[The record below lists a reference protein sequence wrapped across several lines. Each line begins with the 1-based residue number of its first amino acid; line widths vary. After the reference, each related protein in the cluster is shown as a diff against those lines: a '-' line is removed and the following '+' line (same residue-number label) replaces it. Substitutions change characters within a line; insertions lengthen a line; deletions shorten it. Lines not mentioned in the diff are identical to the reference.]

1 MALAIISQ
9 NSGKMPVGLSTTT
22 LTSLAGNHPWTPTIA
37 IRLTSDDLSGR
48 KKWVKPVVILNL
60 NAYEA

>member
-9 NSGKMPVGLSTTT
+9 NSGKMPMGLPTTA

-48 KKWVKPVVILNL
+48 KK
-60 NAYEA
+60 YE